1 MHKALDKNEI
11 EQLRQ
16 FRFETNIES
25 SDLSIELNWLKDE
38 TVLIRYL
45 ENLGPHIG
53 SPNLRVTSSIF
64 VKRYAFLAVIYLHA
78 LTAWNKKLD
87 VSFHNL
93 ILHTKKEEEM
103 WLPTFYFQSKVVQ
116 EATEDRNEWREEAL
130 KELFSKNIHII
141 INRLSKVTKQSKL
154 ILWENIS
161 LYIFWL
167 YETVL
172 IKSEDDQ
179 LRNQAKHDFY
189 YLVHEAPG
197 SLFGNYPTN
206 PIKRFYVNKRY
217 IDYLQEEVR
226 VRNTCC
232 LSYSLI
238 GEKKYCK
245 SCPLVCNEKRIIVKY
260 YNS

>member
-1 MHKALDKNEI
+1 MHEALDKSKI

-16 FRFETNIES
+16 FRFATEVELS
-25 SDLSIELNWLKDE
+25 ELSIELNRLKDE
-38 TVLIRYL
+38 AVLIRYL
-45 ENLGPHIG
+45 ENLGLHIG

-64 VKRYAFLAVIYLHA
+64 VKRYAFLAVIYLYA

-87 VSFHNL
+87 VSLHNL
-93 ILHTKKEEEM
+93 ILQTKKEEDIWQPM
-103 WLPTFYFQSKVVQ
+103 FYFQSMVVQ

-130 KELFSKNIHII
+130 KELFSKNIHGL

-172 IKSEDDQ
+172 LKSEDDQ
-179 LRNQAKHDFY
+179 LRNRAKQDFNF
-189 YLVHEAPG
+189 LVQEAPG

-206 PIKRFYVNKRY
+206 PIKQFYVNKRY
-217 IDYLQEEVR
+217 INHLQDEVR

-232 LSYSLI
+232 LSYSLM
-238 GEKKYCK
+238 GKTKYCK
-245 SCPLVCNEKRIIVKY
+245 TCPLICNKVGD
-260 YNS
+260 NC

>member
-1 MHKALDKNEI
+1 MYKVLDKSEI

-16 FRFETNIES
+16 FRFAIEIES
-25 SDLSIELNWLKDE
+25 SDISIELNRLKDE

-53 SPNLRVTSSIF
+53 SPNLRVTASIF
-64 VKRYAFLAVIYLHA
+64 VKRYAFLAVIYLHS

-93 ILHTKKEEEM
+93 ILQTKKEEDM
-103 WLPTFYFQSKVVQ
+103 WLPTFYFQSKTVQ
-116 EATEDRNEWREEAL
+116 EPKEDRNEWREEAL
-130 KELFSKNIHII
+130 KELFSENIHYL
-141 INRLSKVTKQSKL
+141 INRLSKVTKQSKA

-172 IKSEDDQ
+172 IKSEDNQ
-179 LRNQAKHDFY
+179 LRNRVKQDFY
-189 YLVHEAPG
+189 FLVHEAPG
-197 SLFGNYPTN
+197 SLFGNYHTN
-206 PIKRFYVNKRY
+206 PIKQFYVNKRY
-217 IDYLQEEVR
+217 IDHLQEEVR

-232 LSYSLI
+232 LSYSLM
-238 GEKKYCK
+238 GKTKYCK
-245 SCPLVCNEKRIIVKY
+245 SCPLICNKKRQ
-260 YNS
+260 